1 MIMKKILFGLVLM
14 FGLSSCEDPIEV
26 VSELGETQLSVD
38 AFLNNKNE
46 PQVIY
51 LKETKQFFDTLSP
64 QLAFK
69 KSTSV
74 YVLDKENGNKYVFES
89 PLSDGIYTWD
99 DSVMISEGRSYELV
113 IETDDHT
120 YTSTSYANPVP
131 KIDSLNWQ
139 YVKAGL
145 GQDNG
150 SYAIELV
157 ARDLPGQFDYY
168 WIRFLKNGVYDT
180 RLAGLNIS
188 VDGTFSETGQGDG
201 KLFIPPISTLTN
213 YDVKDSVALGDEVA
227 YEIWSISPQ
236 TTSFWREVINQAI
249 QGGGIGAL
257 FATPTANVRTNIISP
272 SDSKLEDKA
281 VGWFSTSLVSRASQV
296 LYDKQG
302 EKLSFD
308 IE

>member
-1 MIMKKILFGLVLM
+1 MKKLFLGILLFSV
-14 FGLSSCEDPIEV
+14 FYSCEDPIEIV
-26 VSELGETQLSVD
+26 AEFGETQLSVD

-64 QLAFK
+64 QQPYK

-74 YVLDKENGNKYVFES
+74 YVLDEEYGSKYVFES
-89 PLSDGIYTWD
+89 PLNDGVYTWD
-99 DSVMISEGRSYELV
+99 DSIMIFEGRDYKLV
-113 IETDDHT
+113 IETDDIT
-120 YTSTSYANPVP
+120 YTSKSYANPVP
-131 KIDSLNWQ
+131 NIDSLNWQ
-139 YVKAGL
+139 YVPAGL
-145 GQDNG
+145 GQKNG

-157 ARDLPGQFDYY
+157 ATDLPGQFDYY

-201 KLFIPPISTLTN
+201 QPFIPPISTLTS
-213 YDVKDSVALGDEVA
+213 YDVEDSVALGDEVA

-236 TTSFWREVINQAI
+236 TTLFWREVTNQAI

-272 SDSKLEDKA
+272 ADSKIEDRA

-296 LYDKQG
+296 LYEKEG

-308 IE
+308 ID

>member
-1 MIMKKILFGLVLM
+1 MVIQVVNFNLEGIDHDQYLGAAT
-14 FGLSSCEDPIEV
+14 EV
-26 VSELGETQLSVD
+26 
-38 AFLNNKNE
+38 A
-46 PQVIY
+46 P
-51 LKETKQFFDTLSP
+51 
-64 QLAFK
+64 AFK
-69 KSTSV
+69 E
-74 YVLDKENGNKYVFES
+74 LNGLRSKVW
-89 PLSDGIYTWD
+89 LSDKDNNTYGGVYTWD
-99 DSVMISEGRSYELV
+99 DSVMIFEGRGYELV
-113 IETDDHT
+113 IETDAFT

-157 ARDLPGQFDYY
+157 ATDLPGQFDYY

-213 YDVKDSVALGDEVA
+213 YDVEDSVALGDEVA
-227 YEIWSISPQ
+227 YEIWSITPQ
-236 TTSFWREVINQAI
+236 TSYFWREVTNQAI

-257 FATPTANVRTNIISP
+257 FATPTANIRTNIISP
-272 SDSKLEDKA
+272 SNSKLEEKA

-296 LYDKQG
+296 LYDKEG
-302 EKLSFD
+302 ERLSFD
-308 IE
+308 PN

>member
-1 MIMKKILFGLVLM
+1 MIMKKIFSGILILVV
-14 FGLSSCEDPIEV
+14 FYSCEDPITVEP
-26 VSELGETQLSVD
+26 ELGKTQLSVD

-51 LKETKQFFDTLSP
+51 LKETKQFFEEVA
-64 QLAFK
+64 QKAFVAN
-69 KSTSV
+69 SV
-74 YVLDKENGNKYVFES
+74 YVRDNQDSSIYVFES
-89 PLSDGIYTWD
+89 PLNDGVYIWD
-99 DSVMISEGRSYELV
+99 DSVMIFEGRGYELV
-113 IETDDHT
+113 IETDAFT

-157 ARDLPGQFDYY
+157 ATDLPGQFDYY

-213 YDVKDSVALGDEVA
+213 YDVEDSVALGDEVA
-227 YEIWSISPQ
+227 YEIWSITPQ
-236 TTSFWREVINQAI
+236 TSYFWREVTNQAI

-257 FATPTANVRTNIISP
+257 FATPTANIRTNIISP
-272 SDSKLEDKA
+272 SNSKLEEKA

-296 LYDKQG
+296 LYDKEG

>member
-1 MIMKKILFGLVLM
+1 MIMKKILFGLVLLL
-14 FGLSSCEDPIEV
+14 GLSSCEDPIKVE
-26 VSELGETQLSVD
+26 SELGETQLSVD

-51 LKETKQFFDTLSP
+51 LRETKQFFEEVV
-64 QLAFK
+64 QEAYK
-69 KSTSV
+69 EATSV
-74 YVLDKENGNKYVFES
+74 YVIDKQDSSKYVFES
-89 PLSDGIYTWD
+89 PLNDGVYIWD
-99 DSVMISEGRSYELV
+99 DSVMISEGREYELV
-113 IETDDHT
+113 IETDVST
-120 YTSTSYANPVP
+120 YTSASYANPAP
-131 KIDSLNWQ
+131 QIDSLNWQ

-150 SYAIELV
+150 SYAVELV
-157 ARDLPGQFDYY
+157 ATDLAGQFDYY
-168 WIRFLKNGVYDT
+168 WIRFLKNGVYDA

-257 FATPTANVRTNIISP
+257 FATPTANVRTNIVSP

-281 VGWFSTSLVSRASQV
+281 VGWFSTSIVSRASQV
-296 LYDKQG
+296 LYEKEG

>member
-1 MIMKKILFGLVLM
+1 MIMKKIFSGILILVV
-14 FGLSSCEDPIEV
+14 FYSCEDPITVEP
-26 VSELGETQLSVD
+26 ELGKTQLSVD

-51 LKETKQFFDTLSP
+51 LKETKQFFEEVA
-64 QLAFK
+64 QKAFVAN
-69 KSTSV
+69 SV
-74 YVLDKENGNKYVFES
+74 YVRDNQDSSIYVFES
-89 PLSDGIYTWD
+89 PLNDGVYTWD
-99 DSVMISEGRSYELV
+99 DSVMIFEGRGYELV
-113 IETDDHT
+113 IETDAFT

-157 ARDLPGQFDYY
+157 ATDLPGQFDYY

-213 YDVKDSVALGDEVA
+213 YDVEDSVALGDEVA
-227 YEIWSISPQ
+227 YEIWSITPQ
-236 TTSFWREVINQAI
+236 TSYFWREVTNQAI

-257 FATPTANVRTNIISP
+257 FATPTANIRTNIISP
-272 SDSKLEDKA
+272 SNSKLEEKA

-296 LYDKQG
+296 LYDKEG

>member
-1 MIMKKILFGLVLM
+1 MIMKKIFSGILILVV
-14 FGLSSCEDPIEV
+14 FYSCEDPITVEP
-26 VSELGETQLSVD
+26 ELGKTQLSVD

-51 LKETKQFFDTLSP
+51 LKETKQFFEEVA
-64 QLAFK
+64 QKAFVAN
-69 KSTSV
+69 SV
-74 YVLDKENGNKYVFES
+74 YVRDNQDSSIYVFES
-89 PLSDGIYTWD
+89 PLNDGVYTWD
-99 DSVMISEGRSYELV
+99 DSVMIFEGRGYDLV
-113 IETDDHT
+113 IETDAFT

-157 ARDLPGQFDYY
+157 ATDLPGQFDYY

-213 YDVKDSVALGDEVA
+213 YDVEDSVALGDEVA
-227 YEIWSISPQ
+227 YEIWSITPQ
-236 TTSFWREVINQAI
+236 TSYFWREVTNQAI

-257 FATPTANVRTNIISP
+257 FATPTANIRTNIISP
-272 SDSKLEDKA
+272 SNSKLEEKA

-296 LYDKQG
+296 LYDKEG

>member
-1 MIMKKILFGLVLM
+1 MRKLFLGILF
-14 FGLSSCEDPIEV
+14 LSVFCSCEDPITVE
-26 VSELGETQLSVD
+26 SEFGETQLSVD

-51 LKETKQFFDTLSP
+51 LKKTKQFFEEVA
-64 QLAFK
+64 QEAFNAD
-69 KSTSV
+69 SV
-74 YVLDKENGNKYVFES
+74 YVIDEFNNKYIFES
-89 PLSDGIYTWD
+89 ISGDGVYSWK
-99 DSVMISEGRSYELV
+99 DSVMIFEGRTYELV
-113 IETDDHT
+113 IKIDDFT

-131 KIDSLNWQ
+131 IIDSLNWQ
-139 YVKAGL
+139 YVPAGL
-145 GQDNG
+145 GQKNG

-157 ARDLPGQFDYY
+157 ATDLPGQFDYY
-168 WIRFLKNGVYDT
+168 WIRFLKNNVYDT

-213 YDVKDSVALGDEVA
+213 YDVEDSVALGDEVA

-236 TTSFWREVINQAI
+236 TTLFWREVTNQAI

-272 SDSKLEDKA
+272 SNSKLEDKA

-296 LYDKQG
+296 LYEKEG

-308 IE
+308 ID

>member
-1 MIMKKILFGLVLM
+1 MIMKKIFFGFVLL
-14 FGLSSCEDPIEV
+14 FGLSSCEDQIKVE
-26 VSELGETQLSVD
+26 SELGKTQLSVD
-38 AFLNNKNE
+38 AFLNNLNE

-51 LKETKQFFDTLSP
+51 LKETKQFFEEVE
-64 QLAFK
+64 QEAFDAD
-69 KSTSV
+69 SV
-74 YVLDKENGNKYVFES
+74 YVTDTFNNKYIFE
-89 PLSDGIYTWD
+89 PVGDGVYTWD
-99 DSVMISEGRSYELV
+99 DSVMISEGRNYELV
-113 IETDDHT
+113 IKDDDLK
-120 YTSTSYANPVP
+120 YTAKSYANPVP

-157 ARDLPGQFDYY
+157 ATDLPGQFDYY

-213 YDVKDSVALGDEVA
+213 YDVEDSVALGDEVA
-227 YEIWSISPQ
+227 YEIWSITPQ
-236 TTSFWREVINQAI
+236 TSYFWREVTNQAI

-257 FATPTANVRTNIISP
+257 FATPTANIRTNIISP
-272 SDSKLEDKA
+272 SNSRLEEKA

-296 LYDKQG
+296 LYDKEG
-302 EKLSFD
+302 ERLSFD

>member
-1 MIMKKILFGLVLM
+1 MKKLFLGI
-14 FGLSSCEDPIEV
+14 FALSVFCSCEDVITVEP
-26 VSELGETQLSVD
+26 ELGKTQLSVD

-51 LKETKQFFDTLSP
+51 LKKTKQFFEDVA
-64 QLAFK
+64 QEVFVAD
-69 KSTSV
+69 SV
-74 YVLDKENGNKYVFES
+74 YVRDSRDSIYVFES
-89 PLSDGIYTWD
+89 PLNDGVYSWD
-99 DSVMISEGRSYELV
+99 DSVMVSEGRTYELV
-113 IETDDHT
+113 IKADSFT
-120 YTSTSYANPVP
+120 YTATSYANSVP
-131 KIDSLNWQ
+131 QIDSLNWQ
-139 YVKAGL
+139 YVPAGL
-145 GQDNG
+145 GQQNG

-157 ARDLPGQFDYY
+157 ARDLAGQFDYY

-213 YDVKDSVALGDEVA
+213 YDVEDSVALGDEVT

-236 TTSFWREVINQAI
+236 TSLFWREVINQSI

-257 FATPTANVRTNIISP
+257 FATPTANVRTNIIS
-272 SDSKLEDKA
+272 SSKSKLEDRA

-296 LYDKQG
+296 LYDKEG

-308 IE
+308 ID

>member
-1 MIMKKILFGLVLM
+1 MKKIFFGFVLL
-14 FGLSSCEDPIEV
+14 FGLSSCEDAIKVE
-26 VSELGETQLSVD
+26 SELGKTQLSVD
-38 AFLNNKNE
+38 AFLNNLNE

-51 LKETKQFFDTLSP
+51 LKETKQFF
-64 QLAFK
+64 QEVAQEAFVAN
-69 KSTSV
+69 SV
-74 YVLDKENGNKYVFES
+74 YVIDTLDNKYIFEDVG
-89 PLSDGIYTWD
+89 DGVYIWD
-99 DSVMISEGRSYELV
+99 DSVMISEGRNYELV

-145 GQDNG
+145 GQENG

-157 ARDLPGQFDYY
+157 ARDLAGQFNYY

-188 VDGTFSETGQGDG
+188 VDCTFSETGQGDG

-213 YDVKDSVALGDEVA
+213 YDVEDSVALGDEVA

-236 TTSFWREVINQAI
+236 TTSFWREVTNQAI

-272 SDSKLEDKA
+272 SNSKLEDRA

-296 LYDKQG
+296 LYDKEG

>member
-1 MIMKKILFGLVLM
+1 MIMKKMFFGFVLL
-14 FGLSSCEDPIEV
+14 FGLSSCEDPIKVEP
-26 VSELGETQLSVD
+26 ELGKTQLSVD
-38 AFLNNKNE
+38 AFLNNQNE
-46 PQVIY
+46 TQVIE
-51 LKETKQFFDTLSP
+51 LKKTKQFFEEVS
-64 QLAFK
+64 QEAFDAD
-69 KSTSV
+69 SV
-74 YVLDKENGNKYVFES
+74 YVRDTLNNKYIFE
-89 PLSDGIYTWD
+89 PVGDGVYTWD
-99 DSVMISEGRSYELV
+99 DSVMISEGRTYELV
-113 IETDDHT
+113 IKVGDFK
-120 YTSTSYANPVP
+120 YTSISYANPVP

-157 ARDLPGQFDYY
+157 ARDLAGQFDYY

-180 RLAGLNIS
+180 RLSGLNIS

-213 YDVKDSVALGDEVA
+213 YDVEDSVALGDEVT

-236 TTSFWREVINQAI
+236 TTSFWREVTNQAI

-257 FATPTANVRTNIISP
+257 FATPTANIRTNIISP
-272 SDSKLEDKA
+272 SNSKLEERA

-296 LYDKQG
+296 LYDKEG
-302 EKLSFD
+302 EKLSFN

>member
-1 MIMKKILFGLVLM
+1 MKKLSLGILL
-14 FGLSSCEDPIEV
+14 LSVFCSCEDPIEIEA
-26 VSELGETQLSVD
+26 ELGKTQLSVD

-46 PQVIY
+46 PQIIY

-64 QLAFK
+64 QQSYK

-74 YVLDKENGNKYVFES
+74 YVLDKEDGSKYVFES
-89 PLSDGIYTWD
+89 PLNDGVYTWD
-99 DSVMISEGRSYELV
+99 DSIMIHEGRSYELV
-113 IETDDHT
+113 IETDDIT

-139 YVKAGL
+139 YVPAGL
-145 GQDNG
+145 GQQNG

-157 ARDLPGQFDYY
+157 ARDLAGQFDYY

-213 YDVKDSVALGDEVA
+213 YDVEDSVALGDEVT

-236 TTSFWREVINQAI
+236 TSLFWREVINQSI

-257 FATPTANVRTNIISP
+257 FATPTANVRTNIIS
-272 SDSKLEDKA
+272 SSKSKLEDRA

-296 LYDKQG
+296 LYDKEG

-308 IE
+308 ID

>member
-1 MIMKKILFGLVLM
+1 MIMKKIFSGILILVV
-14 FGLSSCEDPIEV
+14 FYSCEDPITVEP
-26 VSELGETQLSVD
+26 ELGKTQLSVD

-51 LKETKQFFDTLSP
+51 LKETKQFFEEVA
-64 QLAFK
+64 QKAFVAN
-69 KSTSV
+69 SV
-74 YVLDKENGNKYVFES
+74 YVRDNQDSSIYVFES
-89 PLSDGIYTWD
+89 PLNDGVYTWD
-99 DSVMISEGRSYELV
+99 DSVMIFEGRWYELV
-113 IETDDHT
+113 IETDAFT

-157 ARDLPGQFDYY
+157 ATDLPGQFDYY

-213 YDVKDSVALGDEVA
+213 YDVEDSVALGDEVA
-227 YEIWSISPQ
+227 YEIWSITPQ
-236 TTSFWREVINQAI
+236 TSYFWREVTNQAI

-257 FATPTANVRTNIISP
+257 FATPTANIRTNIISP
-272 SDSKLEDKA
+272 SNSKLEEKA

-296 LYDKQG
+296 LYDKEG